1 MICNKCGAQ
10 NLDEGRFCTMCG
22 LPLNGEAVPI
32 KKPQKRAVIIT
43 LITVAAAILALLFI
57 VILPS
62 FSVGRRINHVWF
74 HKEDK
79 MELTLDF
86 RENTGTLENL
96 LRFPIEIEW
105 ELNGDRLGLTML
117 YKGQPLDDPEEYI
130 VSFGSGGKVMKL
142 TEVGAPSSVKEFT
155 RMD

>member
-1 MICNKCGAQ
+1 
-10 NLDEGRFCTMCG
+10 
-22 LPLNGEAVPI
+22 
-32 KKPQKRAVIIT
+32 
-43 LITVAAAILALLFI
+43 
-57 VILPS
+57 
-62 FSVGRRINHVWF
+62 
-74 HKEDK
+74 